1 MEVHHHSHLAPG
13 ETHTAKKKWTHYLW
27 EFFMLF
33 LAVTAGFFVENQREH
48 LVEHRREKEFMI
60 SLVEDLESDTAQFSR
75 IRLYRLD
82 RLRNIDSTI
91 IFFLNHNGVS
101 VPAAGYTLAAKL
113 FGHTSF
119 FQNSGTLDQLKTSE
133 GLRLIR
139 QRNVVDSIQSYD
151 QQIKRMAL
159 RDIYETNLMVDLTK
173 SLQKLFD
180 GRELLR
186 LYADT
191 TYDRN
196 APTPL
201 TPVKIEEQYV
211 NEYLNSLKT
220 FHLIVKLDLDL
231 QTTIKLKAA
240 RLVDLIKKEYH
251 LK

>member
-1 MEVHHHSHLAPG
+1 MEVHAH
-13 ETHTAKKKWTHYLW
+13 THTPRKKWTHYFW

-48 LVEHRREKEFMI
+48 MVEHRREKAFMG
-60 SLVEDLESDTAQFSR
+60 SLVKDLESDTAQFSR
-75 IRLYRLD
+75 IRIYRLD

-91 IFFLNHNGVS
+91 IFFLNHTGVS

-113 FGHTSF
+113 FGHASF

-191 TYDRN
+191 TYDRKP
-196 APTPL
+196 PTPF
-201 TPVKIEEQYV
+201 TPVKIEAQYV
-211 NEYLNSLKT
+211 NEYLNGLKT
-220 FHLIVKLDLDL
+220 FQLTVKLDMDL

-240 RLVDLIKKEYH
+240 RLIDLIKKEYH

>member
-1 MEVHHHSHLAPG
+1 MEVHAH
-13 ETHTAKKKWTHYLW
+13 THTPRKKWTHYFW

-33 LAVTAGFFVENQREH
+33 LAVSAGFFVENQREH
-48 LVEHRREKEFMI
+48 MVEHRREKAFMV
-60 SLVEDLESDTAQFSR
+60 SLVKDLESDTAQFSR

-91 IFFLNHNGVS
+91 IFFLNHTGIS
-101 VPAAGYTLAAKL
+101 VPAGGYTLAAKL
-113 FGHTSF
+113 FGHVSF

-151 QQIKRMAL
+151 QQTKRMAL
-159 RDIYETNLMVDLTK
+159 RDIYETNFMVEQTK
-173 SLQKLFD
+173 VLQKLFD

-191 TYDRN
+191 TYDRKP
-196 APTPL
+196 PTPL
-201 TPVKIEEQYV
+201 TLVKIEEQYV

-220 FHLIVKLDLDL
+220 FHLVVSLDMDL
-231 QTTIKLKAA
+231 QTTIKIKAA
-240 RLVDLIKKEYH
+240 HLIDLIKTEYH

>member
-13 ETHTAKKKWTHYLW
+13 ETHTAKKKWTHYFW

-33 LAVTAGFFVENQREH
+33 LAVTLGFLVENQREH
-48 LVEHRREKEFMI
+48 MVEHRREKEFMI
-60 SLVEDLESDTAQFSR
+60 SLIEDLKLDTAQFSR

-91 IFFLNHNGVS
+91 IFFLDHLGRS
-101 VPAAGYTLAAKL
+101 VPAVGFTLAAKL
-113 FGHTSF
+113 FGHISF

-139 QRNVVDSIQSYD
+139 ERQVVDSIQSYD
-151 QQIKRMAL
+151 QQIKRLAF
-159 RDIYETNLMVDLTK
+159 RDIYETNFMVEQTK
-173 SLQKLFD
+173 VLQKLFD

-191 TYDRN
+191 TFDKK
-196 APTPL
+196 APTPFAL
-201 TPVKIEEQYV
+201 VKTETQYV
-211 NEYLNSLKT
+211 NEYLNGLKT
-220 FHLIVKLDLDL
+220 FQLVVKLDMEL
-231 QTTIKLKAA
+231 QTTVKLKAA
-240 RLVDLIKKEYH
+240 RLIDLIKKEYH

>member
-1 MEVHHHSHLAPG
+1 MEVHTH
-13 ETHTAKKKWTHYLW
+13 THTARKKWTHYFW

-33 LAVTAGFFVENQREH
+33 LAVTSGFFVENQREH
-48 LVEHRREKEFMI
+48 MVEHRREKEFMV
-60 SLVEDLESDTAQFSR
+60 SLVKDLESDTAQFSR

-82 RLRNIDSTI
+82 RLRNIDSII
-91 IFFLNHNGVS
+91 IFFLDHPDVS
-101 VPAAGYTLAAKL
+101 VPASGYILAANL
-113 FGHTSF
+113 FGHVSF

-159 RDIYETNLMVDLTK
+159 RDIYETNFMVDQTK
-173 SLQKLFD
+173 VLQKLFD

-191 TYDRN
+191 TYDRKP
-196 APTPL
+196 PTPF

-211 NEYLNSLKT
+211 NEYLNGLKT
-220 FHLIVKLDLDL
+220 FQFLVKVDMDL
-231 QTTIKLKAA
+231 QATIKTKAV
-240 RLVDLIKKEYH
+240 RLIDLIKKEYH
-251 LK
+251 LE

>member
-1 MEVHHHSHLAPG
+1 MEVHHHSHLVPG

-48 LVEHRREKEFMI
+48 LVEHRREKEFMV
-60 SLVEDLESDTAQFSR
+60 SLVEDLQSDTAQFSR

-91 IFFLNHNGVS
+91 IFFLNHTGVS

-191 TYDRN
+191 TYDRKP
-196 APTPL
+196 PTPF
-201 TPVKIEEQYV
+201 TPVKIEAQYV
-211 NEYLNSLKT
+211 NEYLNGLKT
-220 FHLIVKLDLDL
+220 FQLVVKLDMDL

-240 RLVDLIKKEYH
+240 RLIDLIKKEYH
-251 LK
+251 L

>member
-1 MEVHHHSHLAPG
+1 MEVHAHSHT
-13 ETHTAKKKWTHYLW
+13 ERKKWTHYVW

-48 LVEHRREKEFMI
+48 MVEHRREKEFMV
-60 SLVEDLESDTAQFSR
+60 SLVKDLESDTAQFSR
-75 IRLYRLD
+75 IRLFRLE
-82 RLRNIDSTI
+82 RLRNIDSI
-91 IFFLNHNGVS
+91 IFFFLDYPGVS
-101 VPAAGYTLAAKL
+101 VPASGYTLAVKL
-113 FGHTSF
+113 FGHVSF

-159 RDIYETNLMVDLTK
+159 RDIYETNFMVDQTK
-173 SLQKLFD
+173 DLQKLFD

-191 TYDRN
+191 TYDRKR
-196 APTPL
+196 PTPF
-201 TPVKIEEQYV
+201 TPVKIEEEYI
-211 NEYLNSLKT
+211 NEYLNGLKT
-220 FHLIVKLDLDL
+220 FQFLVKVDMDL
-231 QTTIKLKAA
+231 QTTIKIKATG
-240 RLVDLIKKEYH
+240 LIDLIKKEYH

>member
-60 SLVEDLESDTAQFSR
+60 SLVEDLQSDTAQFSR

-91 IFFLNHNGVS
+91 IFFLNHTGVS
-101 VPAAGYTLAAKL
+101 VPAAGYILAAKL

-180 GRELLR
+180 GRGLLR

-191 TYDRN
+191 TYDRKP
-196 APTPL
+196 PTPF
-201 TPVKIEEQYV
+201 TPVKIEAQYV
-211 NEYLNSLKT
+211 NEYLNGLKT
-220 FHLIVKLDLDL
+220 FQLVVKLDMDL

-240 RLVDLIKKEYH
+240 RLIDLIKKEYH

>member
-13 ETHTAKKKWTHYLW
+13 ETHNAKKKWTHYFW

-48 LVEHRREKEFMI
+48 MVEHRREKEFMV
-60 SLVEDLESDTAQFSR
+60 SLVKDLESDTAQFSR
-75 IRLYRLD
+75 IRLYRLN

-91 IFFLNHNGVS
+91 IFFLNHTGVS

-173 SLQKLFD
+173 GLQKLFD

-191 TYDRN
+191 VYDRKP
-196 APTPL
+196 PTPF

-211 NEYLNSLKT
+211 NEYLNGLKT
-220 FHLIVKLDLDL
+220 FHLTVNLDLDL

-240 RLVDLIKKEYH
+240 RLIDLIKKEYH

>member
-1 MEVHHHSHLAPG
+1 MEVHHHSHFAPG

-48 LVEHRREKEFMI
+48 LVEHRREKEFMV
-60 SLVEDLESDTAQFSR
+60 SLVEDLQSDTAQFSR

-91 IFFLNHNGVS
+91 IFFLNHTGVS

-191 TYDRN
+191 TYDRKP
-196 APTPL
+196 PTPF
-201 TPVKIEEQYV
+201 TPVKIEAQYV
-211 NEYLNSLKT
+211 NEYLNGLKT
-220 FHLIVKLDLDL
+220 FQLTVKLDMDL
-231 QTTIKLKAA
+231 QTTIKLKAV
-240 RLVDLIKKEYH
+240 RLIDLIKKEYH
-251 LK
+251 L

>member
-1 MEVHHHSHLAPG
+1 MEVHHHSHS
-13 ETHTAKKKWTHYLW
+13 ERKKWTHYFW

-33 LAVTAGFFVENQREH
+33 LAVTSGFFVENQREH
-48 LVEHRREKEFMI
+48 MVEHRREKVFMV
-60 SLVEDLESDTAQFSR
+60 SLVKDLESDTAQFSR
-75 IRLYRLD
+75 IRLYRLE
-82 RLRNIDSTI
+82 RLHNIDSTI
-91 IFFLNHNGVS
+91 IFFLNHTGGS
-101 VPAAGYTLAAKL
+101 VPAVGYTLAAKL
-113 FGHTSF
+113 FGHVSF

-159 RDIYETNLMVDLTK
+159 RDIYETNLMVDHSK
-173 SLQKLFD
+173 ALQKLFD

-191 TYDRN
+191 TYDRKPP
-196 APTPL
+196 APF

-220 FHLIVKLDLDL
+220 FHLIVNLDMDL
-231 QTTIKLKAA
+231 QTTIKMKAA
-240 RLVDLIKKEYH
+240 RLIDLIKKEYH

>member
-1 MEVHHHSHLAPG
+1 MEVHAH
-13 ETHTAKKKWTHYLW
+13 THTERKKWTHYLW

-48 LVEHRREKEFMI
+48 MVEHRREKEFMI
-60 SLVEDLESDTAQFSR
+60 SLVEDLKLDTAQFSR

-91 IFFLNHNGVS
+91 IFFLDYPGGS
-101 VPAAGYTLAAKL
+101 VPAVGFTLAAKL
-113 FGHTSF
+113 FGHISF

-139 QRNVVDSIQSYD
+139 ERQVVDSIQSYD
-151 QQIKRMAL
+151 QQIKRLAF
-159 RDIYETNLMVDLTK
+159 RDIYETNFMVEQTK
-173 SLQKLFD
+173 VLQKLFD

-191 TYDRN
+191 TFDKKP
-196 APTPL
+196 PTPFAL
-201 TPVKIEEQYV
+201 VKIEEQYV
-211 NEYLNSLKT
+211 NEYLNGLKT
-220 FHLIVKLDLDL
+220 FQLVVKLDMDL

-240 RLVDLIKKEYH
+240 RLIDLIKKEYR
-251 LK
+251 L

>member
-13 ETHTAKKKWTHYLW
+13 ETHTAKKKWTHYFW

-48 LVEHRREKEFMI
+48 MVEHRREKEFMV
-60 SLVEDLESDTAQFSR
+60 SLVKDLESDTAQFSR
-75 IRLYRLD
+75 IRLYRLN

-91 IFFLNHNGVS
+91 IFFLNHTGVS

-191 TYDRN
+191 TYDRKP
-196 APTPL
+196 PTPF
-201 TPVKIEEQYV
+201 TPVKIEAQYV
-211 NEYLNSLKT
+211 NEYLNGLKT
-220 FHLIVKLDLDL
+220 FQLTVKLDMDL
-231 QTTIKLKAA
+231 QTTIKLKAV
-240 RLVDLIKKEYH
+240 RLIDLIKKEYH
-251 LK
+251 L